1 MWNSPFCTPAYMV
14 AFSPKV
20 ERRIDCDGHRTF
32 IQPLCSLLWSEAP
45 VGLLY
50 LEGQLR
56 LGFIFFL
63 ISGGV
68 HRHWHIDLNVN
79 GIEQELLTE
88 GLGKT

>member
-1 MWNSPFCTPAYMV
+1 MV

-20 ERRIDCDGHRTF
+20 ERKSDGDCDGHRTF
-32 IQPLCSLLWSEAP
+32 VQPLCGLLRSEAR

-56 LGFIFFL
+56 LSSIFFL
-63 ISGGV
+63 VSGGV
-68 HRHWHIDLNVN
+68 HCHWHVDLNVN